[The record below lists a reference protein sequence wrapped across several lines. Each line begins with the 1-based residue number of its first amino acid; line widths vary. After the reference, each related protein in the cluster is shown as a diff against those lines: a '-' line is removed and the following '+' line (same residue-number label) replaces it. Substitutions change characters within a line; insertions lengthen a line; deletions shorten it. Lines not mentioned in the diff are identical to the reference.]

1 MLADGALPIGGAA
14 FSAAVAL
21 NLKLD

>member
-21 NLKLD
+21 NLKLG